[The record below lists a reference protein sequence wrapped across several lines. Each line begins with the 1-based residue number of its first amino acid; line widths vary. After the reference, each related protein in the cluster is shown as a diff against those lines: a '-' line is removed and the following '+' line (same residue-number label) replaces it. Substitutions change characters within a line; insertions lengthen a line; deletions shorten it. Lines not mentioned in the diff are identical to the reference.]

1 MELSIIIVNYNVK
14 HFLEQCLI
22 SVKKALNGIEG
33 EIIVVDNNSV
43 DGSLFLINEKF
54 KDIVLISNE
63 KNTGFSV
70 ANNQGI
76 KIARGENILLLNP
89 DTVVQ
94 EDTFV
99 KCLEFLDN
107 HQDAGALEEKCM
119 MVMEDFYQNQ
129 KEDCLLQVLLFTK
142 YLDFQLFSSI

>member
-1 MELSIIIVNYNVK
+1 MLELSIIIVNYNVK

-33 EIIVVDNNSV
+33 EIIVIDNNSV
-43 DGSLFLINEKF
+43 DGSLSLINEKF
-54 KDIVLISNE
+54 KDVILISNK

-76 KIARGENILLLNP
+76 KIAKGDNILLLNP

-94 EDTFV
+94 EDTFI
-99 KCLEFLDN
+99 KCLEFFDN
-107 HQDAGALEEKCM
+107 KVRIIKNEAELISPG
-119 MVMEDFYQNQ
+119 
-129 KEDCLLQVLLFTK
+129 
-142 YLDFQLFSSI
+142 II